1 MITKETVRH
10 IAKLARLQLSAA
22 EEEMYTEQLGKILD
36 NVDALK
42 DIDTTGVEPMFHALP
57 LSNVM
62 RDDEVVPSPGQ
73 EAVLSGA
80 PQAERG
86 FFRVPKIGD

>member
-10 IAKLARLQLSAA
+10 IAKLARLQLSAE
-22 EEEMYTEQLGKILD
+22 EEEMYAEQLGKILE

-42 DIDTTGVEPMFHALP
+42 DVDTTGVEPMSHALQI
-57 LSNVM
+57 SNIM
-62 RDDEVVPSPGQ
+62 REDEVVPSVGQ
-73 EAVLSGA
+73 EAILRGA